1 MNADGVLDLADA
13 VALLRILFAGK
24 GTIECEDAAD
34 ANDDG
39 KANVSDAIA
48 ILGHLFGGK
57 GLLPAPFSECGPDT
71 TEDGLT
77 CATFEGCK

>member
-39 KANVSDAIA
+39 KVNLSDGIA
-48 ILGHLFGGK
+48 ILGHLFNDAGP
-57 GLLPAPFSECGPDT
+57 LPAPFSTCGT
-71 TEDGLT
+71 DGTADELS
-77 CATFEGCK
+77 CVSFAGCE